1 MQRNVDTAQCLWT
14 VGLAEGKNI
23 TIDSYKDLFL
33 VREQTVDPIFSDNT
47 SVNRFV
53 ISQAIFRCFY
63 LLYDNWTKGS
73 ILYSI
78 NTDRFYMT
86 NPKHT
91 YPSKKLKKLNS
102 KSRISVKHIELIV
115 SLYILRSIIARI

>member
-1 MQRNVDTAQCLWT
+1 M
-14 VGLAEGKNI
+14 GLAEGKNI
-23 TIDSYKDLFL
+23 TIDSYKDLFW
-33 VREQTVDPIFSDNT
+33 VREQTVDPIFSDNI

-53 ISQAIFRCFY
+53 ISQAIFRCLY

-78 NTDRFYMT
+78 ITDGNFLT

-91 YPSKKLKKLNS
+91 YPSKKEVKFKIKKDPTKNT
-102 KSRISVKHIELIV
+102 KTWNYTEDQRQ
-115 SLYILRSIIARI
+115 SL

>member
-1 MQRNVDTAQCLWT
+1 M
-14 VGLAEGKNI
+14 GLAEGKNI

-33 VREQTVDPIFSDNT
+33 VREQTVDPIVSDNT

-53 ISQAIFRCFY
+53 ISQAIFRCLY

-78 NTDRFYMT
+78 ITDGFYMT

-91 YPSKKLKKLNS
+91 YPSKKEVKF
-102 KSRISVKHIELIV
+102 KSRIQVKHIEMTE
-115 SLYILRSIIARI
+115 SLYVLRSIIARI

>member
-1 MQRNVDTAQCLWT
+1 M
-14 VGLAEGKNI
+14 GLAEGKNI

-33 VREQTVDPIFSDNT
+33 VREQTVDPIVSDNT

-53 ISQAIFRCFY
+53 ISQAIFRCLY

-78 NTDRFYMT
+78 ITDGFYMT

-91 YPSKKLKKLNS
+91 YPSKKEVKF
-102 KSRISVKHIELIV
+102 KSRI
-115 SLYILRSIIARI
+115 